1 MTTVTHHNG
10 CTPCSGD
17 SLLAK
22 AQQWIPHPALNPD
35 DVQAGGRIAG
45 IAQAQD
51 GSEAFASEDG
61 ISSSS
66 DDEVWNLTHTC
77 NVSGNTASYLTES
90 KLTSEQCPQ
99 ILIY

>member
-51 GSEAFASEDG
+51 GSEASASEDS
-61 ISSSS
+61 ISGSD
-66 DDEVWNLTHTC
+66 DDEVQNISLKH
-77 NVSGNTASYLTES
+77 NASGNSFLNLRES
-90 KLTSEQCPQ
+90 KLSSERCPP
-99 ILIY
+99 ILIF